1 MMRTRSIS
9 RGYSTLRRTSRRV
22 CPFSILIPFVQTDS
36 VQILDALLEVRPF
49 TFALDVAALASR
61 REYLNLDKWLADN
74 VTAHGADFLHA
85 VIAFLDIK
93 MESEKATRISDPPVD
108 HRTMPLSPQTIT
120 TFLRVLRNN
129 SSIMRE
135 SDVDY
140 CLDIRNACLQIHPR
154 LMNVIPGSDAEPGI
168 SVVSYSAEIE
178 AEVDGI
184 YKQMY
189 DEQISID
196 DVIALLQRNK
206 ESTNPRD
213 HEIFSCMLH
222 FLFDEYRFFQSD
234 YPPRELAMTGYLFGS
249 LIQYQLVDYIPLGIA
264 IRYVVDALHCA
275 PETKLFK
282 FGIQALSRFESR
294 LAEWQPLCQ
303 ALFKIPH
310 LLETRPD
317 LAAAIHRAIANASE
331 HSSNIDL
338 RLGSGPAVEPPPVF
352 NAVQSDPVEGESEQ
366 PTEEV
371 SDKILFI
378 VNNLAPSNFESKIS
392 EMREHFKEQFSWW
405 FANYLVDQ
413 RVSTEPN
420 NHQLYLRLLD
430 ALDMPLLLRFVL
442 NETFVKSASLLNS
455 EKTLNSSSERT
466 ILKNVG
472 SWLGKITLARDRP
485 IKHKNLSFKDLLIEG
500 YEHGRLTVAIPFVCK
515 TLEPCA
521 NSKVFRPPN
530 PWLMAVISL
539 LAELYHF
546 AELKSILKFE
556 IELLCKALEIDLDG
570 VQATTILRNRP
581 LADTLTGTGLPGY
594 VGIDALPMGDY
605 GGLPGSESQM
615 TLLGP
620 ASPSE
625 SQRALGAHI
634 ENILSSLLPL
644 VQISPQYQPLHT
656 NQSFK
661 RAVQMAVDRAVREV
675 SFFCGTLP
683 RTSTEQAL

>member
-338 RLGSGPAVEPPPVF
+338 RLGSGPAV
-352 NAVQSDPVEGESEQ
+352 
-366 PTEEV
+366 
-371 SDKILFI
+371 
-378 VNNLAPSNFESKIS
+378 
-392 EMREHFKEQFSWW
+392 
-405 FANYLVDQ
+405 
-413 RVSTEPN
+413 
-420 NHQLYLRLLD
+420 
-430 ALDMPLLLRFVL
+430 
-442 NETFVKSASLLNS
+442 
-455 EKTLNSSSERT
+455 
-466 ILKNVG
+466 
-472 SWLGKITLARDRP
+472 
-485 IKHKNLSFKDLLIEG
+485 
-500 YEHGRLTVAIPFVCK
+500 
-515 TLEPCA
+515 
-521 NSKVFRPPN
+521 
-530 PWLMAVISL
+530 
-539 LAELYHF
+539 
-546 AELKSILKFE
+546 
-556 IELLCKALEIDLDG
+556 
-570 VQATTILRNRP
+570 
-581 LADTLTGTGLPGY
+581 
-594 VGIDALPMGDY
+594 
-605 GGLPGSESQM
+605 
-615 TLLGP
+615 
-620 ASPSE
+620 
-625 SQRALGAHI
+625 
-634 ENILSSLLPL
+634 
-644 VQISPQYQPLHT
+644 
-656 NQSFK
+656 
-661 RAVQMAVDRAVREV
+661 
-675 SFFCGTLP
+675 
-683 RTSTEQAL
+683 